1 VVDSV
6 SVGRAVDWKSDTC
19 GGGEKIAEKE
29 IPAGDDTVPSAEVG
43 AETGVRVGAR
53 TRALMP

>member
-6 SVGRAVDWKSDTC
+6 SVGQAGDWKSDTG

-29 IPAGDDTVPSAEVG
+29 IPAGDDTVSGAEAG
-43 AETGVRVGAR
+43 AETGVGVGAR
-53 TRALMP
+53 AGALMP

>member
-6 SVGRAVDWKSDTC
+6 SVGRAGDWKSNTC

-29 IPAGDDTVPSAEVG
+29 IPAGDDTVPGAEAR
-43 AETGVRVGAR
+43 AETGVGAM
-53 TRALMP
+53 TGALMP